1 MRSQATLAQL
11 VEHRIRNA
19 KVNSSSLLCGSQGR
33 PKWAAFFASHT
44 GLNFQ
49 NFLLLGGLF
58 GAAEAVDGGGDDAAG
73 GAGAFTA
80 GIEAGDGDVG
90 KGFRVSGD
98 TDWR

>member
-33 PKWAAFFASHT
+33 PIGRPFCEPQGLELLT
-44 GLNFQ
+44 GRLRLPK
-49 NFLLLGGLF
+49 FLLLGGFF
-58 GAAEAVDGGGDDAAG
+58 GAAEAVDGRGDDASG
-73 GAGAFTA
+73 VAGAFAA

-90 KGFRVSGD
+90 
-98 TDWR
+98 